1 MLHSE
6 HGSFARRIYHLPRVS
21 LCVRSRSRGCSIH
34 ATSDTLVASGLDRRL
49 WFPKFIHLYSHAI
62 DKYLGT

>member
-6 HGSFARRIYHLPRVS
+6 HGSFARRTYHLPRIS

-34 ATSDTLVASGLDRRL
+34 ATSDTLVASGLDRRVVS
-49 WFPKFIHLYSHAI
+49 KIYSLRVLTCH
-62 DKYLGT
+62 